1 VAQATLKS
9 NLLFSAR
16 SAKNKYLLRGL
27 IKCGLCGLTYIGFAA
42 NRPNGK
48 REFYY
53 RCNGAHSPAIY
64 RPTGR
69 CQSKAVRGDH
79 LEEQVWA
86 DVEAF
91 LRDPDPV
98 LQQLHA
104 KLESDVKG
112 SDQIRKQI
120 TRLEGLL
127 AQKAAERNRVVGLYR
142 RGRLTDADLDGQ
154 MDEIGRDETAL
165 DAHLSEL
172 RGKIAGT
179 ESINANISSAEALLV
194 KLRKRLDEPV
204 SWEQK
209 RHLIE
214 VLVAGVRVDTVE
226 DGGVR
231 QSKITVTYRFSQP
244 DQLVPLV
251 LPQSYGS
258 GAVVRIPI
266 EPKTI
271 GDHIRK
277 RRLGS
282 KMTQREVAAQFG
294 VDETSVHNWEGNLS
308 NPEIRYIPSIIQFLG
323 YNPLPAANGL
333 ADQLVRHRTTLG
345 LSQKD
350 AARRLHVDPGTLAR
364 WERGERQPTGGFLI
378 RVNRFIQP

>member
-1 VAQATLKS
+1 M
-9 NLLFSAR
+9 
-16 SAKNKYLLRGL
+16 
-27 IKCGLCGLTYIGFAA
+27 
-42 NRPNGK
+42 
-48 REFYY
+48 
-53 RCNGAHSPAIY
+53 
-64 RPTGR
+64 
-69 CQSKAVRGDH
+69 
-79 LEEQVWA
+79 WA

>member
-1 VAQATLKS
+1 MAQATLKS